1 MTKFNSQ
8 FKKYK
13 RTKILQAILTVFLA
27 VCCFVPLNVP
37 QNIFIILLIVENA
50 IFIYVDFA
58 VYAKALEESDDIKR
72 TAYMDELTGMPNR
85 YSCDVLFSRYATEQS
100 MQKVGCALIVI
111 DNLMAIND
119 QFGREAGNQVIIDFS
134 QMLEEIGE
142 EFGFVGRNGGN
153 EFLLVIEKC
162 TAQQMEDFFA
172 QLNTRLKR
180 YNVLTLNNPIA
191 IRYGYAL
198 NAELHF
204 TNFSEIITEVYS
216 KVHLGKYNIQK

>member
-1 MTKFNSQ
+1 MTQFNSQ

-13 RTKILQAILTVFLA
+13 RTKIIQAVLTVFLA
-27 VCCFVPLNVP
+27 ICSFIPLDVP
-37 QNIFIILLIVENA
+37 QNIFLILLIVENA
-50 IFIYVDFA
+50 IFIYMDFA
-58 VYAKALEESDDIKR
+58 IYLKAIKESDDIKK

-85 YSCDVLFSRYATEQS
+85 YSCDVLFSKYATQQS
-100 MQKVGCALIVI
+100 IQKVGCALIII
-111 DNLMAIND
+111 DNLMAINE

-134 QMLEEIGE
+134 HILEEIGE

-162 TAQQMEDFFA
+162 TKEQMEDFFT

-198 NAELHF
+198 NEALHF

-216 KVHLGKYNIQK
+216 KVHLGKYNF